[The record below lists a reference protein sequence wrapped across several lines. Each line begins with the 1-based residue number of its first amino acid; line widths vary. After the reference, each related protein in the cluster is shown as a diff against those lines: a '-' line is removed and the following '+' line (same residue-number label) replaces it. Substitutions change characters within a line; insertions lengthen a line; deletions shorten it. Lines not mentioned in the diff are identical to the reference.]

1 MRIDLNTL
9 THDQA
14 YKLMISALVPRPIAF
29 ISTVGEDGGLN
40 LAPFSFF
47 MGVGSR
53 PPMLAVSV
61 EHRPTGPKD
70 TVRNIRANR
79 EFVVN
84 MVVEEIA
91 EQMNL
96 ASGDY
101 PYGVDEFEVAGL
113 TPCPSAIV
121 KPPGV
126 EESPVRFECHAVN
139 LMEVGKSP
147 NTVIFGE
154 ILCIHVRDD
163 LYLTDKMR
171 VDTPK
176 LGAVGRLGG
185 PQYCRVNDIF
195 EMIRPKVK

>member
-29 ISTVGEDGGLN
+29 ISTMGEDGGLN

-47 MGVGSR
+47 MGVGSK

-61 EHRPTGPKD
+61 EHRATGPKD

-101 PYGVDEFEVAGL
+101 PYGVDEFEVSGL
-113 TPCPSAIV
+113 TPCASAIV

-163 LYLTDKMR
+163 LYLTEKLR
-171 VDTPK
+171 VDTPR

-185 PQYCRVNDIF
+185 PQYCRVRDIF
-195 EMIRPKVK
+195 EMI